1 MANSFEYTDWLCD
14 TSLDLLV
21 NTLEISE
28 AFNTDYNKEF
38 TKAFP
43 VGDTVRIPFPA
54 KFQAVSGLGYQP
66 QGIERIHTTATINQI
81 IQVGFQWDSA
91 EEALKLTRGREK
103 IQKEILGP
111 AMAEMKQQIESR
123 CALWAYQNTNNIV
136 GVLGTDPT
144 SLTPSAQARQRM
156 MELAGTKGKKRLF
169 IPPSVNTSLVPS
181 FATYFNPPDAIS
193 KQYKEGII
201 GRAQNFD
208 WSESMSLYDH
218 TSGVWA
224 SQTGVT
230 VRGSNQ
236 QGTSLDITCAN
247 GDTFKQGDVIT
258 IATRFAV
265 NPMTRRVTTRATT
278 KQFVIQADVTA
289 TSTSSTVSILPG
301 IVGPGSPYQNIDSLP
316 QNGDVITL
324 FPGTTMVN
332 ATAKTGKQGLALG
345 EDAFAL
351 VGVRLENPTAC
362 EMASY
367 ARDPV
372 SGISVSFF
380 RMMDP
385 ITRTMINRFD
395 CMIGFG
401 NLYQDSY
408 AVRYLSA

>member
-230 VRGSNQ
+230 VRGLN
-236 QGTSLDITCAN
+236 LHHIAAP
-247 GDTFKQGDVIT
+247 VI
-258 IATRFAV
+258 IAV